1 MVAEQPEII
10 LVGVVHGDPEGYD
23 KLIKFFH
30 RVRPRIISVEISEY
44 SWRYRRSQKAQWQKR
59 FQHSRQSLP
68 PQQRHHLALHKLA
81 AQIALPFEART
92 AEDFAQQHGVSWQAV
107 DINGIAREHLPRY
120 GEELLSPD
128 NLRNLVLTQ
137 DGAWGEYIRQEY
149 RRARRVLQTGRGS
162 GMVMTTGAVS
172 PQAGMRE
179 KVLAHRVAQLAKQ
192 WLRVVHVG
200 GWEHLIRSGP
210 RKTMADFLSVWRPQR
225 VLLGSEFWDETRQ

>member
-1 MVAEQPEII
+1 MEAEQPEII
-10 LVGVVHGDPEGYD
+10 LVGVVHGDPEGYG

-44 SWRYRRSQKAQWQKR
+44 SWHYRQSQKAHWQQR

-92 AEDFAQQHGVSWQAV
+92 AEDYAQQHGVSWQAV
-107 DINGIAREHLPRY
+107 DINAIAREHLPRF

-137 DGAWGEYIRQEY
+137 DAVWGEYIRQEY

-162 GMVMTTGAVS
+162 GMVMTTGAVP

-179 KVLAHRVAQLAKQ
+179 KVLAHRVAQLAKH

-210 RKTMADFLSVWRPQR
+210 RKTMADFLSVWRPKR